1 MIAPLAKLMDWS
13 AIQAVTLM
21 MPPDCM
27 QRPRLEEALE
37 FLKGPEFIPNKSQP
51 ARVEFDPVR
60 SGMHFR
66 FSSPDRAVRAAGS
79 LQCTTKSGGASVF
92 TAVQFG
98 QSLSSARR
106 HREKWHKI

>member
-37 FLKGPEFIPNKSQP
+37 FLKVPEFIPNESQP
-51 ARVEFDPVR
+51 VPC
-60 SGMHFR
+60 
-66 FSSPDRAVRAAGS
+66 RAVAGGMGS
-79 LQCTTKSGGASVF
+79 TRWIT
-92 TAVQFG
+92 
-98 QSLSSARR
+98 
-106 HREKWHKI
+106 